1 MFSAEIC
8 ALGTQNNVVN
18 VSRSIAVGRGNGIND
33 KLLSFYVVICEKKNL
48 SLLVEIDL
56 PLVLEAVHCDASSD
70 PDVVVVE
77 VVAVVVVGVAVV
89 VVVVVVVV
97 VEIIVIVVVPA
108 VVVVAIV
115 IVVVVAVVNVIVA
128 VVVVV
133 VVCAVV
139 VVETVVE
146 AASTHSMMHWAP
158 AA

>member
-70 PDVVVVE
+70 PIVVVVE
-77 VVAVVVVGVAVV
+77 VVAVVVVGVTVV
-89 VVVVVVVV
+89 VVVVVVGGIDV

-108 VVVVAIV
+108 VVVVAVV
-115 IVVVVAVVNVIVA
+115 IVVVVAVVDVVVAA

-133 VVCAVV
+133 VCGVV
-139 VVETVVE
+139 VVE
-146 AASTHSMMHWAP
+146 AASTHSMVHSAP